1 VQAQLDG
8 HSKGARPGDQIVN
21 LLLIH
26 REQGILEMLRR
37 GALGPGIGEV
47 TATDSAQ
54 TGVALARGDVQVILF
69 DLTLDRVEKM
79 RIERALRRANPAA
92 LLVAIGA
99 SLPGSAAFRL
109 AAAGVTAFLDLP
121 IDEEQVANC
130 LRSLAQPADL
140 LIHAAK
146 VEVGLRDLKQAQ
158 RVVRL
163 SMCQEALTRAN
174 GSRRAAARL
183 LGVDRRAVQKIAV
196 ELARVASV
204 PASPAAPSTP
214 EEGLSP

>member
-1 VQAQLDG
+1 
-8 HSKGARPGDQIVN
+8 VN

-37 GALGPGIGEV
+37 GAQAPGIGEV
-47 TATDSAQ
+47 TIADSAEE
-54 TGVALARGDVQVILF
+54 GVRLARGSVDAILF
-69 DLTLDRVEKM
+69 DLTLERVEKM
-79 RIERALRRANPAA
+79 RVERALRRANPTA
-92 LLVAIGA
+92 LLVAVGA

-121 IDEEQVANC
+121 LDEEQVAKC

-146 VEVGLRDLKQAQ
+146 EEVGLRDLKQAQ

-163 SMCQEALTRAN
+163 SMCQEALARAG

-196 ELARVASV
+196 ELARVA
-204 PASPAAPSTP
+204 PPAAVTAKAPAP

>member
-1 VQAQLDG
+1 M
-8 HSKGARPGDQIVN
+8 N

-37 GALGPGIGEV
+37 GAQVPGVGEV
-47 TATDSAQ
+47 TATDSAE
-54 TGVALARGDVQVILF
+54 TGVGLARGNVQAILF
-69 DLTLDRVEKM
+69 DLTMDRVEKM

-121 IDEEQVANC
+121 IDAEQVSNC

-140 LIHAAK
+140 LIHAAR
-146 VEVGLRDLKQAQ
+146 VEVGQRDLKQAQ

-163 SMCQEALTRAN
+163 SMCQEALNRAN

-196 ELARVASV
+196 ELARVA
-204 PASPAAPSTP
+204 PPAAAAAASSPP
-214 EEGLSP
+214 EEGISP